1 MDSIF
6 GIGTPELILILILA
20 GIVMGPN
27 RIALAARWLG
37 KTTAQLQHI
46 SRNFMRQINTELAAA
61 DQNGDLR
68 QAMNDVQD
76 LRRQLQD
83 MRSEIT
89 AAATQPIKEGKAAA
103 RESQEMLKTAVQPPE
118 NNNTI
123 APPQFSQPADLPK
136 PVDIPDDPET

>member
-6 GIGTPELILILILA
+6 GIGTPELIVILILA

-27 RIALAARWLG
+27 RIALTARWLG
-37 KTTAQLQHI
+37 KTTAQLQRI

-61 DQNGDLR
+61 DQNGELR

-83 MRSEIT
+83 LRSEIAT
-89 AAATQPIKEGKAAA
+89 AATQPIEEGKAAA
-103 RESQEMLKTAVQPPE
+103 RESQELLKTVAQLPE

-123 APPQFSQPADLPK
+123 APPQFSQPTDLPR

>member
-6 GIGTPELILILILA
+6 GIGAPELVVILILA

-27 RIALAARWLG
+27 RIAVVARWLG
-37 KTTAQLQHI
+37 KTTAQLQQI

-76 LRRQLQD
+76 LRRQLHEL
-83 MRSEIT
+83 RSEL
-89 AAATQPIKEGKAAA
+89 ASAATQPIEEG
-103 RESQEMLKTAVQPPE
+103 KTAVQETQEMVKNALQTSPE
-118 NNNTI
+118 NNTI
-123 APPQFSQPADLPK
+123 APPTHSKPINLPNL
-136 PVDIPDDPET
+136 VEISDDPDS